1 MCKTLKEMALMKTKI
16 TDIMKLE
23 DKQYSRCQKT
33 LIESLIRSEDP
44 LGIEI
49 HEMEGHMCNLKSYKF
64 STKHEIRRGISRG
77 NQCWCSCD
85 NDEENKECICN
96 CKMLMGV
103 IIERTEKN
111 AQSKIM
117 ARLLDHLKLQDVIP
131 IPDLTKG
138 TLDKEITVKEALKD
152 MDTRQ
157 FNYVDRYIWY

>member
-1 MCKTLKEMALMKTKI
+1 
-16 TDIMKLE
+16 
-23 DKQYSRCQKT
+23 
-33 LIESLIRSEDP
+33 
-44 LGIEI
+44 
-49 HEMEGHMCNLKSYKF
+49 
-64 STKHEIRRGISRG
+64 
-77 NQCWCSCD
+77 
-85 NDEENKECICN
+85 
-96 CKMLMGV
+96 MGV

-117 ARLLDHLKLQDVIP
+117 AKLLDDLKLQDAIQ

>member
-1 MCKTLKEMALMKTKI
+1 
-16 TDIMKLE
+16 
-23 DKQYSRCQKT
+23 
-33 LIESLIRSEDP
+33 
-44 LGIEI
+44 
-49 HEMEGHMCNLKSYKF
+49 
-64 STKHEIRRGISRG
+64 
-77 NQCWCSCD
+77 
-85 NDEENKECICN
+85 
-96 CKMLMGV
+96 MLMGV

-117 ARLLDHLKLQDVIP
+117 AKLLDDLKLQDAIQ